1 MFARKMFATVVNFSH
16 ICKKNMTLGGV
27 LIRSIHEKVSSR
39 KISLE
44 SALNTFNDQVD
55 SLKPLLPGDRFY

>member
-44 SALNTFNDQVD
+44 SALNTF
-55 SLKPLLPGDRFY
+55 